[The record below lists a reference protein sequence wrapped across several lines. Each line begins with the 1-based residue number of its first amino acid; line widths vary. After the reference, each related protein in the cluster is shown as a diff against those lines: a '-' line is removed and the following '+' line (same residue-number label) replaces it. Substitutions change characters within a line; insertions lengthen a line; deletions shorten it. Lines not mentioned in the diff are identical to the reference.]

1 VTKEHMQSAL
11 LPAALLATVAML
23 TGCTV
28 GPRYKRPTIDTP
40 AVYRGAETTGN
51 TQSSEAPHDPEG
63 KALPGQSEPPPSNA
77 LSLGDEKWWEVFG
90 DPQLQQL
97 IRIAL
102 KQNYDLGIA
111 AERVLEAQAQ
121 LGVTRSQQFPQISA
135 GGGYSTQ
142 AFPSAQ
148 FGGLGSFVS
157 HVGEL
162 TGSASWNLDFWGQYR
177 SATRAARAQ
186 LLQSRFNRLAVTDTL
201 ILNVATG
208 YFQLRTLD
216 LELEIAHR
224 TLESRQQSLKLTQT
238 LESGGSTSLLDV
250 RQAEEL
256 VNTAAAQ
263 IPDLE
268 RQITQQENALQTLL
282 GQNPGPITRGLP
294 IDQQPRLPVVPAGLP
309 SSLIERRPDIRAAEE
324 ALIAANA
331 EIGVARA
338 AYFPAI
344 SLTGQVGTGSNALN
358 TLFQQQSFLYNYGA
372 AVTQPIFTA
381 GRLRNN
387 VRLTEAQ
394 QREALLSYKKTIA
407 QAFQDVSNA
416 LIAYQ
421 KFREFRE
428 EQERLVGAS
437 RDAVDLSNKRY
448 QGGYSSYLD
457 VLTNQTTL
465 FSGELTLATAREQEM
480 LSLVQ
485 LYNALGGGWQQ

>member
-1 VTKEHMQSAL
+1 
-11 LPAALLATVAML
+11 
-23 TGCTV
+23 
-28 GPRYKRPTIDTP
+28 
-40 AVYRGAETTGN
+40 
-51 TQSSEAPHDPEG
+51 
-63 KALPGQSEPPPSNA
+63 
-77 LSLGDEKWWEVFG
+77 
-90 DPQLQQL
+90 
-97 IRIAL
+97 
-102 KQNYDLGIA
+102 
-111 AERVLEAQAQ
+111 
-121 LGVTRSQQFPQISA
+121 
-135 GGGYSTQ
+135 
-142 AFPSAQ
+142 
-148 FGGLGSFVS
+148 
-157 HVGEL
+157 
-162 TGSASWNLDFWGQYR
+162 
-177 SATRAARAQ
+177 
-186 LLQSRFNRLAVTDTL
+186 
-201 ILNVATG
+201 
-208 YFQLRTLD
+208 
-216 LELEIAHR
+216 
-224 TLESRQQSLKLTQT
+224 
-238 LESGGSTSLLDV
+238 
-250 RQAEEL
+250 